1 MTDIA
6 TTPGIPTISDSQ
18 SPSSIDIKKITDHVG
33 ETTKTKAFVYNA
45 LVILSILILACGFGM
60 LIYYVAYKGQTATS
74 EEEIKEFNKKYYWIG
89 LGSFGTS
96 LVLVLIV
103 GYIAARI

>member
-1 MTDIA
+1 MSATL
-6 TTPGIPTISDSQ
+6 TTPGIPTISDS
-18 SPSSIDIKKITDHVG
+18 PSSIDSKQITINVR
-33 ETTKTKAFVYNA
+33 ETTKTKDFVYNA
-45 LVILSILILACGFGM
+45 LVILSILILACGFGL

-89 LGSFGTS
+89 LGSFGSS
-96 LVLVLIV
+96 LVLVLII